1 MQSSEDKRMP
11 KKNANKLPVLYLI
24 APCYNEEAVLP
35 ETYKLFEDKLIELI
49 DAKKISEESRTLFV
63 NDGSKDS
70 TWDIISQL
78 SSEHKYIEGICLSRN
93 RGHQNALLAG
103 LMEAKD
109 LCDVTITLDCDGQHD
124 INAVNQ
130 MLEKYNEGYEVVYGV
145 RNSRTGDS
153 FLKKVFSEMYYKLL
167 NALGGEII
175 TNHADYRL
183 VSSKV
188 LNAFEDFKEVNIFLR
203 GLFPLVGF
211 KSTTINYDQLDRVA
225 GSSHYNLSRMLTLAI
240 DGITSLSIK
249 PIRIITGIGVFVA
262 LVSFIGVVYSILTFF
277 FGKTVPGWASMTSTL
292 CFVSGIQLISL
303 GVIGEYVGKTY
314 METKQRP
321 RYIISDRTFE
331 NKQ

>member
-1 MQSSEDKRMP
+1 M
-11 KKNANKLPVLYLI
+11 KKIAMNKKPVLYLI
-24 APCYNEEAVLP
+24 APCYNEESVLP
-35 ETYKLFEDKLIELI
+35 VTYKLFEDKIEQLIKEEKI
-49 DAKKISEESRTLFV
+49 DQSSKTLFV

-70 TWDIISQL
+70 TWEIICDL
-78 SSEHKYIEGICLSRN
+78 AEKHEHIEGICLSRN

-103 LMEAKD
+103 LMEAKNK
-109 LCDVTITLDCDGQHD
+109 CDVTITLDCDGQHD
-124 INAVNQ
+124 INAVDI
-130 MLEKYNEGYEVVYGV
+130 MLEKYAEGNEIVYGV

-153 FLKKVFSEMYYKLL
+153 FLKKVFSELYYKLI
-167 NALGGEII
+167 NALGGEVI

-211 KSTTINYDQLDRVA
+211 KSTTINYDQFERAA
-225 GSSHYNLSRMLTLAI
+225 GKSHYSLSKMLTLAI

-249 PIRIITGIGVFVA
+249 PIRIITGIGAFVA
-262 LVSFIGVVYSILTFF
+262 FVSFIGVIYSFITFF
-277 FGKTVPGWASMTSTL
+277 AGKTVPGWASMTSTL

-303 GVIGEYVGKTY
+303 GIIGEYVGKTY

-321 RYIISDRTFE
+321 RYIISSRTYE
-331 NKQ
+331 EGHEER